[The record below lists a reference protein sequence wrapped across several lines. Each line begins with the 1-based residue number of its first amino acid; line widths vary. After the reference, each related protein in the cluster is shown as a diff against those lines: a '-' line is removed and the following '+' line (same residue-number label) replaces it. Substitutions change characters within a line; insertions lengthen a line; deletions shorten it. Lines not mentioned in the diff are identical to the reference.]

1 MKKENWENKFKEQA
15 QGHSVPPPPQIWDN
29 VESTLERK
37 KKRFGFPFWFFGII
51 LAFVLGF
58 ALVQMSQTSEVPLA
72 EMVQAT
78 PPSSD
83 MNAELNGDNTG
94 NKKVEAIIQ
103 VHLTDNEDLRNHN
116 SEIDAVNVNTTAKIQ
131 LHKTELKMYKL
142 MWLQAKI

>member
-1 MKKENWENKFKEQA
+1 MKKENWENKFIEKA
-15 QGHSVPPPPQIWDN
+15 QEHSVVPPAQIWDN

-78 PPSSD
+78 PPSSE
-83 MNAELNGDNTG
+83 MN
-94 NKKVEAIIQ
+94 
-103 VHLTDNEDLRNHN
+103 
-116 SEIDAVNVNTTAKIQ
+116 
-131 LHKTELKMYKL
+131 TELKGDNSSNKR
-142 MWLQAKI
+142 